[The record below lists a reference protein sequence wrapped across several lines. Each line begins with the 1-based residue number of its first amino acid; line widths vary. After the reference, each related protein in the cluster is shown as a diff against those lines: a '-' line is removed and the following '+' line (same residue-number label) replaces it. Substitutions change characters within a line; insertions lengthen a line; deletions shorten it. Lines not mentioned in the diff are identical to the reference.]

1 MSFGKRFFE
10 SKRVLVVITS
20 ILVAVIIGCGITV
33 GVVLTSYES
42 ASAANATQISK
53 LQSGLDSAKQKD
65 TPSSTSALA
74 EAGMK
79 IADVQTQYSQLNS
92 TTVNTDVIKDADKG
106 VAGYDSKGD
115 FRLPWLVP
123 TSGSITWS
131 FVSTSTAYN
140 EYDDVDS
147 MWVAKDKDGTTV
159 AFVTATYHVQTKTF
173 DSFNLILTSEGKK
186 LDTSNTSKVKSA
198 VASAIGVGSNA

>member
-53 LQSGLDSAKQKD
+53 LQNGLDSAKQKD

-92 TTVNTDVIKDADKG
+92 TTINTDAIKDADKG
-106 VAGYDSKGD
+106 VAEYDSKGD

-186 LDTSNTSKVKSA
+186 LDTSNTAKVKSA
-198 VASAIGVGSNA
+198 VSSAIGVGSNA

>member
-1 MSFGKRFFE
+1 M
-10 SKRVLVVITS
+10 LVVITS

-65 TPSSTSALA
+65 TPSSTSVLA

-79 IADVQTQYSQLNS
+79 IADIQTQYSQLNS
-92 TTVNTDVIKDADKG
+92 TTINTDAIKDADKG
-106 VAGYDSKGD
+106 IAEYDSKGD
-115 FRLPWLVP
+115 FRFPWLVP
-123 TSGSITWS
+123 ASGSITWS
-131 FVSTSTAYN
+131 FVSASTAYN

-147 MWVAKDKDGTTV
+147 MWVAKDKDGATV
-159 AFVTATYHVQTKTF
+159 AFVTGVYHVQTKTF

-186 LDTSNTSKVKSA
+186 LDTSNTAKLKSA
-198 VASAIGVGSNA
+198 VSSAIGAGSNA

>member
-79 IADVQTQYSQLNS
+79 IADIQTQYSQLNS
-92 TTVNTDVIKDADKG
+92 TTINADAIKDADKG
-106 VAGYDSKGD
+106 VAEYDSKGD

-159 AFVTATYHVQTKTF
+159 AFVTATYHVPTKTF
-173 DSFNLILTSEGKK
+173 DSFNFILTSEGKK
-186 LDTSNTSKVKSA
+186 LDTSNTAKVKSA
-198 VASAIGVGSNA
+198 VSSAIGVGSNA

>member
-42 ASAANATQISK
+42 ASAENATQISK
-53 LQSGLDSAKQKD
+53 LQSGLDSSKTKD
-65 TPSSTSALA
+65 IPTSTSTLA

-79 IADVQTQYSQLNS
+79 IANVQTQYSQLNT
-92 TTVNTDVIKDADKG
+92 TTVTNDAIKEADNE
-106 VAGYDSKGD
+106 VASYDSKGD
-115 FRLPWLVP
+115 FRLPWFIP
-123 TSGSITWS
+123 SSGSITWS

-140 EYDDVDS
+140 EYDDVDC
-147 MWVAKDKDGTTV
+147 MWVAKDKDGNIV
-159 AFVTATYHVQTKTF
+159 AFVTGVYHVQTKTF
-173 DSFNLILTSEGKK
+173 DSFNMIVTTAGKK
-186 LDTSNTSKVKSA
+186 LDTSQTEKVKSA
-198 VASAIGVGSNA
+198 VLAAIGVGSNA